1 MQLVRL
7 LTEIGLF
14 FRAQKIQMRFG
25 ELSRSPLRML
35 RFELRGKAA
44 ECDWMAR
51 PADRWDAHVPAR
63 VAELNV
69 SNQALKD
76 VIAIR
81 ELLFA
86 ALPEVETASLRVFRP
101 SESGEPDLIIA
112 GQVTREQGRMRHI
125 ASLAMR
131 AKLLGLHFWLQDG
144 VLESLQSEK
153 CAMSF

>member
-14 FRAQKIQMRFG
+14 FQAQKIQMRFG
-25 ELSRSPLRML
+25 ELSRAPLRML
-35 RFELRGKAA
+35 RFELRGEAA
-44 ECDWMAR
+44 ECDWIAR
-51 PADRWDAHVPAR
+51 PGDRWDAHVPPR

-69 SNQALKD
+69 TNQALND
-76 VIAIR
+76 VIAVR

-86 ALPEVETASLRVFRP
+86 ALPDVKTASLRVFRP
-101 SESGEPDLIIA
+101 SQSGEPDLIIV
-112 GQVTREQGRMRHI
+112 GTVTREQGRMRHI

-131 AKLLGLHFWLQDG
+131 AKLLGLHFWLEDG
-144 VLESLQSEK
+144 VLESLQADK

>member
-1 MQLVRL
+1 MQFVRL

-25 ELSRSPLRML
+25 ELSSSPLRML
-35 RFELRGKAA
+35 RFELRGETA

-51 PADRWDAHVPAR
+51 PGDHWDAHVPPR

-69 SNQALKD
+69 TNQALKD
-76 VIAIR
+76 VIAVR
-81 ELLFA
+81 ELLFV
-86 ALPEVETASLRVFRP
+86 ALPEVEAASLRVYRP
-101 SESGEPDLIIA
+101 SGTGEPDLIII
-112 GQVTREQGRMRHI
+112 GRVTREQGSMRHI

-153 CAMSF
+153 CAISF